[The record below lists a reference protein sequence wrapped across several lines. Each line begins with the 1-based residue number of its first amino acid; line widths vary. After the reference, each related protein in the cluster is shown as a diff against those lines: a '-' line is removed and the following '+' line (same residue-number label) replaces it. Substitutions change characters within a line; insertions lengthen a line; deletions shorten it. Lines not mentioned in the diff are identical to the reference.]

1 MALIVTIRS
10 LVLTSVTNLFTEN
23 DMNRY
28 FKILSTAVAAAGL
41 LASCNREDVTPEQPD
56 LPGIS
61 KYAQLTFSTADEN
74 AGKAATRAVWSDP
87 NGKGNLI
94 FNWEADETGTQM
106 VALLSDGNGY
116 IHSYPSEHPTEEEL
130 QEEVIHTFMTI
141 SPKEDLHRADFTTV
155 RYYDTEEMARAT
167 DIFVAAP
174 LKATDKFYNDNGIG
188 FEARMEMPATFT
200 QTESQNPEFLRDYM
214 MVYGHA
220 TVENGNASIQFKHIP
235 ATFRFIITNKR
246 PDEATIESVSMTIDG
261 DAPIGSR
268 YAAVWGSHDV
278 VDINLECLEKHTSIT
293 TNLNATLESQE
304 VYTAYA
310 MALPL
315 EFGATLEDK
324 DVKFVINTAE
334 HGFLSFVLK
343 GEQVAG
349 ANPGGEYNWVSG
361 KSYTIRMS
369 LNDVLTFESI
379 TVKDWTQEEIDGGE
393 AEEDEGAEEDEWPNG
408 INIYTGEYQPAT
420 LNAEGAYEIANAGN
434 LMWMSEQIGARTIGI
449 PYTIKLVEDVI
460 IGEDLKWMP
469 IAHPDGTGNASVFD
483 GNGHTLTINQNCQD
497 ASESNF
503 GIYASFNYSVI
514 KNLTIKGDVV
524 INTPSAVGVVAGTAY
539 RTTISCVTSYAN
551 ITNLGNG
558 RVGGLVGQFG
568 GQHSGD
574 KYSLIENCA
583 VYANISGTIA
593 GGIIGY
599 GWAGWQYYDIKNSA
613 FYGDVTG
620 TTNQGAIIGYH
631 ANNQT
636 ATQCTFQHIYH
647 YEKDGIAFSG
657 GGNTNY
663 TLGADVIA
671 KTPAEFASA
680 TMAELLNADQENGP
694 WEYVTGNDYPTLKK

>member
-1 MALIVTIRS
+1 
-10 LVLTSVTNLFTEN
+10 
-23 DMNRY
+23 MNRY
-28 FKILSTAVAAAGL
+28 FKILATAVAAAGL

-61 KYAQLTFSTADEN
+61 KYEQLTFSTADEN

-106 VALLSDGNGY
+106 VALLSDGNGFVRN
-116 IHSYPSEHPTEEEL
+116 YPSANPTEEEL

-155 RYYDTEEMARAT
+155 RYYDTEEMTRAT

-188 FEARMEMPATFT
+188 FEARMEMPAVFT

-214 MVYGHA
+214 MMYGHA

-268 YAAVWGSHDV
+268 YAAVWGYYDL
-278 VDINLECLEKHTSIT
+278 VDINLECFAKHTSIT

-315 EFGATLEDK
+315 EFGETLEGK
-324 DVKFVINTAE
+324 DIKFVINTAE

-361 KSYTIRMS
+361 KSYTILMS

-379 TVKDWTQEEIDGGE
+379 TVKDWTQEEIEGGE
-393 AEEDEGAEEDEWPNG
+393 AEEDEGDEGDEEDEWPNG

-420 LNAEGAYEIANAGN
+420 LNGEGAYEIANAGN

-449 PYTIKLVEDVI
+449 PYTIKLVEDVT
-460 IGEDLKWMP
+460 IGEDLKWIP
-469 IAHPDGTGNASVFD
+469 IAHPDGVDNASIFD
-483 GNGHTLTINQNCQD
+483 GNGHTLTINQNRTE
-497 ASESNF
+497 ATSGNYGLFSN
-503 GIYASFNYSVI
+503 FNYSIV
-514 KNLTIKGDVV
+514 KDLTLKGNIIVNTSDHVGAVV
-524 INTPSAVGVVAGTAY
+524 GSAY
-539 RTTISCVTSYAN
+539 RTTFSRVTSHVN
-551 ITNLGNG
+551 ITNNGSGN
-558 RVGGLVGQFG
+558 VGGLVGYYG
-568 GQHSGD
+568 GKHGNGM
-574 KYSLIENCA
+574 YSLIENCA
-583 VYANISGTIA
+583 VCADIEGQTA
-593 GGIIGY
+593 GGLIGK
-599 GWAGWQYYDIKNSA
+599 GWNGTQYYDISNSF
-613 FYGDVTG
+613 FYGNITG
-620 TTNQGAIIGYH
+620 REGGSAGGIVGYQATDSNTSTFTRVYWYEVDDLPFYGKRDTSNQVYD
-631 ANNQT
+631 N
-636 ATQCTFQHIYH
+636 C
-647 YEKDGIAFSG
+647 E
-657 GGNTNY
+657 
-663 TLGADVIA
+663 A

-680 TMAELLNADQENGP
+680 TMAELLNADQENAP

>member
-1 MALIVTIRS
+1 M
-10 LVLTSVTNLFTEN
+10 TEN
-23 DMNRY
+23 NMNRY
-28 FKILSTAVAAAGL
+28 FKILTTAVAAAGL

-214 MVYGHA
+214 MMYGHA

-246 PDEATIESVSMTIDG
+246 PDEATIQSVSMTIDG

-278 VDINLECLEKHTSIT
+278 VDINLDCLEKHTSIT

-324 DVKFVINTAE
+324 DVKFVINTVE
-334 HGFLSFVLK
+334 HGFLSFVLT
-343 GEQVAG
+343 GAQIAN
-349 ANPGGEYNWVSG
+349 ANPGNEFNWVGG

-369 LNDVLTFESI
+369 LSDVLTFDGI
-379 TVKDWTQEEIDGGE
+379 TVEDWNKETIDGGE
-393 AEEDEGAEEDEWPNG
+393 AEE
-408 INIYTGEYQPAT
+408 
-420 LNAEGAYEIANAGN
+420 EI
-434 LMWMSEQIGARTIGI
+434 
-449 PYTIKLVEDVI
+449 
-460 IGEDLKWMP
+460 
-469 IAHPDGTGNASVFD
+469 
-483 GNGHTLTINQNCQD
+483 
-497 ASESNF
+497 
-503 GIYASFNYSVI
+503 
-514 KNLTIKGDVV
+514 
-524 INTPSAVGVVAGTAY
+524 
-539 RTTISCVTSYAN
+539 
-551 ITNLGNG
+551 
-558 RVGGLVGQFG
+558 
-568 GQHSGD
+568 
-574 KYSLIENCA
+574 
-583 VYANISGTIA
+583 
-593 GGIIGY
+593 
-599 GWAGWQYYDIKNSA
+599 
-613 FYGDVTG
+613 
-620 TTNQGAIIGYH
+620 
-631 ANNQT
+631 
-636 ATQCTFQHIYH
+636 
-647 YEKDGIAFSG
+647 
-657 GGNTNY
+657 
-663 TLGADVIA
+663 
-671 KTPAEFASA
+671 
-680 TMAELLNADQENGP
+680 
-694 WEYVTGNDYPTLKK
+694 

>member
-1 MALIVTIRS
+1 MKKLYLIGIALM
-10 LVLTSVTNLFTEN
+10 VLAGLFT
-23 DMNRY
+23 
-28 FKILSTAVAAAGL
+28 
-41 LASCNREDVTPEQPD
+41 SCNNRIEPEGPDTPVEEEYVQVRF
-56 LPGIS
+56 
-61 KYAQLTFSTADEN
+61 TTADDP
-74 AGKAATRAVWSDP
+74 ATTAATRAVWDDT
-87 NGKGNLI
+87 NGSGNLM
-94 FNWEADETGTQM
+94 FKWE
-106 VALLSDGNGY
+106 
-116 IHSYPSEHPTEEEL
+116 
-130 QEEVIHTFMTI
+130 
-141 SPKEDLHRADFTTV
+141 EDLLAKELVVAISNDDMFLNSI
-155 RYYDTEEMARAT
+155 DEMAEASNWYSYVTIEPEESTDGTPNRANFVT
-167 DIFVAAP
+167 FNRYLSSEIEYATRIFAVAP
-174 LKATDKFYNDNGIG
+174 ITGDNSVFAEGYD
-188 FEARMEMPATFT
+188 FSAYLEMPNEFT
-200 QTESQNPEFLRDYM
+200 QTASQNPEFLRDYM
-214 MVYGHA
+214 MMYGIGDMQNS
-220 TVENGNASIQFKHIP
+220 TASIYFNHIP

-246 PDEATIESVSMTIDG
+246 PGSAAIQSITMKVDDDVT
-261 DAPIGSR
+261 PIGSAQVEVSAMADSPSMDLS
-268 YAAVWGSHDV
+268 YTDEH
-278 VDINLECLEKHTSIT
+278 NTIT
-293 TNLNATLESQE
+293 THINADVTKGG

-315 EFGATLEDK
+315 PSNSSEDLSCDAFRGK
-324 DVKFVINTAE
+324 NIQFSIVTAE
-334 HGFLSFVLK
+334 NEHLAFTLS
-343 GEQVAG
+343 GDQIAS
-349 ANPGGEYNWVSG
+349 ANFKYWDDIYNWVGG
-361 KSYTIRMS
+361 KSYTIRMK
-369 LNDVLTFESI
+369 LDDILYFESV
-379 TVKDWTQEEIDGGE
+379 TVTDWTQEEIEGGE
-393 AEEDEGAEEDEWPNG
+393 AEEDEEDEGDEEDEWPNG

-449 PYTIKLVEDVI
+449 PYTIKLVEDVT
-460 IGEDLKWMP
+460 IGEDLKWIP

-483 GNGHTLTINQNCQD
+483 GNGHMLIINQNCQD

-620 TTNQGAIIGYH
+620 TTHQGAIIGYH

-636 ATQCTFQHIYH
+636 ATQCTFKHIYY
-647 YEKDGIAFSG
+647 YEKDALGFSG

-663 TLGADVIA
+663 TLGADVAA
-671 KTPAEFASA
+671 KTPAEFASVM
-680 TMAELLNADQENGP
+680 MAELLNADQEDGP

>member
-1 MALIVTIRS
+1 MALTVTIRS

-28 FKILSTAVAAAGL
+28 FKILATAVAAAGL

-106 VALLSDGNGY
+106 VALLSDGNGFVRN
-116 IHSYPSEHPTEEEL
+116 YPSANPTEEEL

-324 DVKFVINTAE
+324 DVKFVINTVE
-334 HGFLSFVLK
+334 RGFLSFVLT
-343 GEQVAG
+343 GAQIAN
-349 ANPGGEYNWVSG
+349 ANPGNEFNWVGG

-379 TVKDWTQEEIDGGE
+379 TVKDWDKEIIEGGE
-393 AEEDEGAEEDEWPNG
+393 AEEDEWRNG

-434 LMWMSEQIGARTIGI
+434 LMWMSEQIGTRTIGI
-449 PYTIKLVEDVI
+449 PYTIKLVEDVT
-460 IGEDLKWMP
+460 IGEDLKWIP

-620 TTNQGAIIGYH
+620 TTHQGAIIGYH

-636 ATQCTFQHIYH
+636 ATQCTFKHIYY
-647 YEKDGIAFSG
+647 YEKDALGFSG

-663 TLGADVIA
+663 TLGADVAA
-671 KTPAEFASA
+671 KTPAEFASVM
-680 TMAELLNADQENGP
+680 MAELLNADQENAP